1 MLKLINV
8 TKDYEVGDQVV
19 HALRGINLSFRK
31 SEFVAILGQ
40 SGCGKTTLMN
50 IIGGLDRMTSGEI
63 LINGESTSK
72 YTDKDWD
79 DYRNR
84 KIGFVFQNYNLI
96 PHLTVLDNVELALTI
111 SGISKEER
119 TRRAKEALISV
130 GLESEIH
137 KRPNQLSGGQMQ
149 RVAIARAIVNEPEI
163 LLADEPT
170 GAVDSETSI
179 QLMDILQKIATDRLV
194 IMVTHNAE
202 LALQYSNRIV
212 KALDGVIIED
222 NNPYDDDEEER
233 APIMDKKAK
242 RKSRKL
248 STMSFWTSIKLAWKN
263 IINKRGRSILTSIA
277 GSIGIIAI
285 SLILSLNNG
294 FSQYITEFE
303 EQSMAKYPVTITS
316 GNDSVISMFKDFLG
330 GDALS
335 GDSLDYSAV
344 LDLFADQETDRTK
357 YTAEQMIYIYAQF
370 SQMFEKMMNSIKKT
384 NDISKFKKYLEEN
397 FDYSLGTVKYDYSIG
412 MNIYKKTVTEIEVG
426 EGEEPQP
433 PKISYTQLTPLS
445 ESDTLKAVTTII
457 GDETTT
463 EDEYDG
469 VTSLLDSFNFWDE
482 IVGDDRVINQ
492 QYDILSGHLPTNMNE
507 VVLVLDEYN
516 QITDFDLLLLDEIG
530 LMDLIAAMG
539 YDDYFDE
546 YEKTFDQ
553 ALGTEFYVLPTSKA
567 FVYNETTQVYNDLRK
582 NKTDERFLN
591 AMKNDSIKV
600 TITGVIRPKPG
611 TKGCING
618 ILGYSSDLSTYIID
632 DANNSAYVKAQIK
645 AYDDWMA
652 AVEAA
657 KSIELKKEDG
667 TPKEQSD
674 FTTEEKQIL
683 AKVAMGIIDV
693 TTKFTSIDNSKYK
706 TILSKANYR
715 DLEQPS
721 YIYIYPSSVKNKE
734 QVSAFVEAFNS
745 NQAAEEKVAE
755 EQAEE
760 NGEDAPTTTYVVAYQ
775 DDLDSAVT
783 ELTDLSNTITY
794 ILIAVALVSV
804 IVTMILIAI
813 VMYISVQ
820 DRTREIGIMRSLGA
834 RKLDISNIFNVETM
848 ILGLV
853 SGLLGVLLGFI
864 LIYPANLILKAT
876 MGVGSMMRMAIW
888 HPFVLVAGA
897 VIITVISGLIPSVL
911 AAKKDPVI
919 ALRSE

>member
-1 MLKLINV
+1 
-8 TKDYEVGDQVV
+8 
-19 HALRGINLSFRK
+19 
-31 SEFVAILGQ
+31 
-40 SGCGKTTLMN
+40 
-50 IIGGLDRMTSGEI
+50 
-63 LINGESTSK
+63 
-72 YTDKDWD
+72 
-79 DYRNR
+79 
-84 KIGFVFQNYNLI
+84 
-96 PHLTVLDNVELALTI
+96 
-111 SGISKEER
+111 
-119 TRRAKEALISV
+119 
-130 GLESEIH
+130 
-137 KRPNQLSGGQMQ
+137 
-149 RVAIARAIVNEPEI
+149 
-163 LLADEPT
+163 
-170 GAVDSETSI
+170 
-179 QLMDILQKIATDRLV
+179 
-194 IMVTHNAE
+194 
-202 LALQYSNRIV
+202 
-212 KALDGVIIED
+212 
-222 NNPYDDDEEER
+222 
-233 APIMDKKAK
+233 
-242 RKSRKL
+242 
-248 STMSFWTSIKLAWKN
+248 
-263 IINKRGRSILTSIA
+263 
-277 GSIGIIAI
+277 
-285 SLILSLNNG
+285 
-294 FSQYITEFE
+294 
-303 EQSMAKYPVTITS
+303 MAKYPVTITS

-567 FVYNETTQVYNDLRK
+567 FVYNEGSQTYTDLRK
-582 NKTDERFLN
+582 NKTNEKFLN

-618 ILGYSSDLSTYIID
+618 ILGYSSDLSAYIID

-645 AYDDWMA
+645 AYDDWA
-652 AVEAA
+652 TAFEAA
-657 KSIELKKEDG
+657 KDINLKKEDG
-667 TPKEQSD
+667 TAKGPTD
-674 FTTEEKQIL
+674 FTQEELSIL
-683 AKVAMGIIDV
+683 TAAAGIRDV
-693 TTKFTSIDNSKYK
+693 TTKQIIDNSKYK

-911 AAKKDPVI
+911 AAKNTCRKPGG
-919 ALRSE
+919 

>member
-1 MLKLINV
+1 MLKLISV

-96 PHLTVLDNVELALTI
+96 PHLTVLDNVELSLTI

-119 TRRAKEALISV
+119 TRRAKEALESV
-130 GLESEIH
+130 GLANEIH

-222 NNPYDDDEEER
+222 NNPYDDAEEIHE
-233 APIMDKKAK
+233 PILDKKAK
-242 RKSRKL
+242 RKTRKL

-330 GDALS
+330 GDSLS

-344 LDLFADQETDRTK
+344 LDLFADQETDRVK
-357 YTAEQMIYIYAQF
+357 YTAEEMVYIYGQF
-370 SQMFEKMMNSIKKT
+370 SEMFEKMMNSIKKT
-384 NDISKFKKYLEEN
+384 NDISKFKQYLEEN

-412 MNIYKKTVTEIEVG
+412 MNIYKKTETEVEVG

-433 PKISYTQLTPLS
+433 PIVRYTQLTPLS

-457 GDETTT
+457 GDEATT

-469 VTSLLDSFNFWDE
+469 ITSLLDSFAFWDE
-482 IVGDDRVINQ
+482 IVGDDKVINQ
-492 QYDILSGHLPTNMNE
+492 QYDVLAGHLPTNMNE

-516 QITDFDLLLLDEIG
+516 QITDFDLLLLNEIG

-539 YDDYFDE
+539 YDDYFDD
-546 YEKTFDQ
+546 YNKTFDQ

-567 FVYNETTQVYNDLRK
+567 FVYNETTQVYNDLKK
-582 NKTDERFLN
+582 NKTDDRFLN

-600 TITGVIRPKPG
+600 TIAGVIRPKPG
-611 TKGCING
+611 TKGCIDG
-618 ILGYSSDLSTYIID
+618 IIGYSSALSSYIIE

-657 KSIELKKEDG
+657 KNIPQTKEDG
-667 TPKEQSD
+667 TPREVD
-674 FTTEEKQIL
+674 DYTAEEKAIATKAL
-683 AKVAMGIIDV
+683 FGIQDV

-706 TILSKANYR
+706 TILSRANYR

-734 QVSAFVEAFNS
+734 QVSAFVEAYNS
-745 NQAAEEKVAE
+745 RQSAEEKVAE
-755 EQAEE
+755 ETAEE

-853 SGLLGVLLGFI
+853 SGLLGVLLGFV
-864 LIYPANLILKAT
+864 LIYPANLILRAT

-897 VIITVISGLIPSVL
+897 VVITVMSGLIPSVI

>member
-119 TRRAKEALISV
+119 TRRAKEALVSV

-330 GDALS
+330 
-335 GDSLDYSAV
+335 
-344 LDLFADQETDRTK
+344 
-357 YTAEQMIYIYAQF
+357 
-370 SQMFEKMMNSIKKT
+370 
-384 NDISKFKKYLEEN
+384 
-397 FDYSLGTVKYDYSIG
+397 
-412 MNIYKKTVTEIEVG
+412 
-426 EGEEPQP
+426 
-433 PKISYTQLTPLS
+433 
-445 ESDTLKAVTTII
+445 
-457 GDETTT
+457 
-463 EDEYDG
+463 
-469 VTSLLDSFNFWDE
+469 
-482 IVGDDRVINQ
+482 
-492 QYDILSGHLPTNMNE
+492 
-507 VVLVLDEYN
+507 
-516 QITDFDLLLLDEIG
+516 
-530 LMDLIAAMG
+530 
-539 YDDYFDE
+539 
-546 YEKTFDQ
+546 
-553 ALGTEFYVLPTSKA
+553 
-567 FVYNETTQVYNDLRK
+567 
-582 NKTDERFLN
+582 
-591 AMKNDSIKV
+591 
-600 TITGVIRPKPG
+600 
-611 TKGCING
+611 
-618 ILGYSSDLSTYIID
+618 
-632 DANNSAYVKAQIK
+632 
-645 AYDDWMA
+645 
-652 AVEAA
+652 
-657 KSIELKKEDG
+657 
-667 TPKEQSD
+667 
-674 FTTEEKQIL
+674 
-683 AKVAMGIIDV
+683 
-693 TTKFTSIDNSKYK
+693 
-706 TILSKANYR
+706 
-715 DLEQPS
+715 
-721 YIYIYPSSVKNKE
+721 
-734 QVSAFVEAFNS
+734 
-745 NQAAEEKVAE
+745 
-755 EQAEE
+755 
-760 NGEDAPTTTYVVAYQ
+760 
-775 DDLDSAVT
+775 
-783 ELTDLSNTITY
+783 
-794 ILIAVALVSV
+794 
-804 IVTMILIAI
+804 
-813 VMYISVQ
+813 
-820 DRTREIGIMRSLGA
+820 
-834 RKLDISNIFNVETM
+834 
-848 ILGLV
+848 
-853 SGLLGVLLGFI
+853 
-864 LIYPANLILKAT
+864 
-876 MGVGSMMRMAIW
+876 
-888 HPFVLVAGA
+888 
-897 VIITVISGLIPSVL
+897 
-911 AAKKDPVI
+911 
-919 ALRSE
+919 

>member
-96 PHLTVLDNVELALTI
+96 PHLTVLDNVELSLTI

-303 EQSMAKYPVTITS
+303 EQSMAKYPVAITS

-482 IVGDDRVINQ
+482 IVGDDKVINQ

-582 NKTDERFLN
+582 NKSDERFLN

-618 ILGYSSDLSTYIID
+618 ILGYSSDLSAYIID

>member
-96 PHLTVLDNVELALTI
+96 PHLTVLDNVELSLTI
-111 SGISKEER
+111 SGIPKEER
-119 TRRAKEALISV
+119 TRRAKDALESV
-130 GLESEIH
+130 GLAKEIH

-222 NNPYDDDEEER
+222 NNPYDDDEEIHE
-233 APIMDKKAK
+233 PILDKKTK
-242 RKSRKL
+242 RKTRKL
-248 STMSFWTSIKLAWKN
+248 STMSFWASIKLAWKN

-344 LDLFADQETDRTK
+344 LDLFADQETDKSK

-370 SQMFEKMMNSIKKT
+370 SKMFEKMMNSIKKT
-384 NDISKFKKYLEEN
+384 NDISKFKQYLEEN

-412 MNIYKKTVTEIEVG
+412 MNIYKKMVTEIEVG

-433 PKISYTQLTPLS
+433 PKITYTQLTPLS

-482 IVGDDRVINQ
+482 IVGDDKVINQ

-546 YEKTFDQ
+546 YNKTFDQ

-582 NKTDERFLN
+582 NKSDERFLN
-591 AMKNDSIKV
+591 AMKNDSIRL

-618 ILGYSSDLSTYIID
+618 ILGYSSDLSSYIIN

-652 AVEAA
+652 AIEAA

-706 TILSKANYR
+706 TILSRANYR

-745 NQAAEEKVAE
+745 RQAAEEKVAE

-760 NGEDAPTTTYVVAYQ
+760 NEEDAPTTTYLVAYQ

-853 SGLLGVLLGFI
+853 SGLLGVLLGFV

-897 VIITVISGLIPSVL
+897 VIITVLSGLIPSVI